1 MRPSWLLIYA
11 LQWFALAIVSVHAL
25 RAIAYT
31 AHIPQTFCLIFSK
44 NINIMAA
51 IFSTNPPTL
60 PQKIDSREGLFWCK
74 KGVDCECGKMNI
86 YLIKT
91 PFAPYFGSF
100 AAKYS
105 AIWC

>member
-11 LQWFALAIVSVHAL
+11 LQWFALAIVSVHAF

-51 IFSTNPPTL
+51 IFSTNRPPC
-60 PQKIDSREGLFWCK
+60 RK
-74 KGVDCECGKMNI
+74 KSILARVGFE
-86 YLIKT
+86 
-91 PFAPYFGSF
+91 
-100 AAKYS
+100 AKGG
-105 AIWC
+105 WL